1 MFVLLLQPVPAVDVA
16 IVEVCVEYFNNFH
29 NVCIIS
35 YQNVSAGISS
45 HLYTA
50 IESAVNDKVCILHIH
65 INILCTLYL
74 CQKWLSHFTKK
85 MRFIVLSL

>member
-1 MFVLLLQPVPAVDVA
+1 MDVP

-35 YQNVSAGISS
+35 YQNVSAGIGS

-50 IESAVNDKVCILHIH
+50 IESDVNDKVCILH
-65 INILCTLYL
+65 LTLYTYSIYYVH
-74 CQKWLSHFTKK
+74 CTCAKNSCHIS
-85 MRFIVLSL
+85 RRR